1 MYKIMIVDDEPLIL
15 KGMYSVID
23 WEEHGLRIAS
33 QASSGEQALE
43 QFLDQPVDVVM
54 TDIRMP
60 GMDGLKLIETI
71 RSVDPRVKFI
81 VLSGYDDFQHVKE
94 GMRFGIENY
103 LLKPVD
109 VNELSATVT
118 TAVRKLEHEG
128 QRRIRSIEE
137 KQILRT
143 NVLNR
148 WMSRSIPMA
157 ELKQRA
163 EMADIPLHH
172 RAYAVVTGSLL
183 RSDQAGDSFPPDVR
197 NELVSEVCEM
207 VRRDTSML
215 LSTYT
220 TLEFVDLDG
229 DIVILFSEYGGSLNR
244 EVLHKELESL
254 YESIKDRW
262 RIDMLFSIGATV
274 GSYLEVPESYRQAKE
289 MQIQRKING
298 DRFIVDGEHAGKR
311 SSSITFLQELQTL
324 TSLLAKKDRK
334 GLRQWVDESFDGLKE
349 DMRAS
354 LADAQDGALEIMLQ
368 VAKQT
373 GRHNFIES
381 FAPLFRLR
389 SVDQIKQYIQQFADE
404 SLDAVSVAEEN
415 RSPVISKVV
424 QDIHTRYE
432 SELSLKTLGQIYKV
446 HPVYLGQLFRKEIGV
461 GFTDYVNGYR
471 IQVAKELLLQTEL
484 KGNEIAAKVG
494 CLDPNYFYKLFTKFT
509 GVSPTEF
516 RSASKGVQR
525 G

>member
-1 MYKIMIVDDEPLIL
+1 MYKVMIVDDEPLIL
-15 KGMYSVID
+15 KGMYSIMD
-23 WEEHGLRIAS
+23 WEGHGLRIAS

-43 QFLDQPVDVVM
+43 QFLDHPVDVVM

-71 RSVDPRVKFI
+71 RSIDPSVKFI
-81 VLSGYDDFQHVKE
+81 VLSGYDDFQYVKE

-109 VNELSATVT
+109 VNELSATAA
-118 TAVRKLEHEG
+118 TAVRKLELEG

-197 NELVSEVCEM
+197 NELVSEVCEL
-207 VRRDTSML
+207 VRTDASEL

-220 TLEFVDLDG
+220 TLDFVDFDG
-229 DIVILFSEYGGSLNR
+229 DIVILFSDHGGGLNR
-244 EVLHKELESL
+244 EVLHRELESL
-254 YESIKDRW
+254 YESVREQW

-289 MQIQRKING
+289 IQIQRMINS
-298 DRFIVDGEHAGKR
+298 DRFIVDGEHAGTR
-311 SSSITFLQELQTL
+311 VSSVEFLQELQTL

-334 GLRQWVDESFDGLKE
+334 ELQLWIDDSFDGLKE
-349 DMRAS
+349 HMRAS

-373 GRHNFIES
+373 GRSNFMES
-381 FAPLFRLR
+381 FAQLFRLR
-389 SVDQIKQYIQQFADE
+389 SVDQIKQYIQQFAGE
-404 SLDAVSVAEEN
+404 SLDAVSVAEES

-432 SELSLKTLGQIYKV
+432 SELSLKTLGQIYNV
-446 HPVYLGQLFRKEIGV
+446 HPVYLGQLFKKEIGV

-471 IQVAKELLLQTEL
+471 IQIARELLLQTDL
-484 KGNEIAAKVG
+484 KGSEIAARVG

-516 RSASKGVQR
+516 RSVRKGVPR

>member
-1 MYKIMIVDDEPLIL
+1 MYKAMIVDDEPLIL
-15 KGMYSVID
+15 KGMHAIMN
-23 WEEHGLRIAS
+23 WEAHGIRIAS
-33 QASSGEQALE
+33 QALSGELALE
-43 QFLDQPVDVVM
+43 HFLAQPVDVVL

-71 RSVDPRVKFI
+71 RSIDSSVKFV
-81 VLSGYDDFQHVKE
+81 VLSGYEDFQYVKE

-109 VNELSATVT
+109 VSELSVTVA
-118 TAVRKLEHEG
+118 TAVRKLELEG

-143 NVLNR
+143 NLLNR
-148 WMSRSIPMA
+148 WMSRSLPMA

-183 RSDQAGDSFPPDVR
+183 KGEQADDSFPHDVR
-197 NELVSEVCEM
+197 NELLSEVCALVHTDASE
-207 VRRDTSML
+207 L
-215 LSTYT
+215 LSTFT
-220 TLEFVDLDG
+220 TLVFEDFDG
-229 DIVILFSEYGGSLNR
+229 DIVILFSDYSGNLNR
-244 EVLHKELESL
+244 EILHSELESL
-254 YESIKDRW
+254 NERVRVRW
-262 RIDMLFSIGATV
+262 QINMLFSIGATV

-289 MQIQRKING
+289 IQIQRMING
-298 DRFIVDGEHAGKR
+298 DRFIVDGECAESR
-311 SSSITFLQELQTL
+311 ASSIEFLQELQML
-324 TSLLAKKDRK
+324 TSLLTKKDRE
-334 GLRQWVDESFDGLKE
+334 GLQQWIDGSFDGLKKN
-349 DMRAS
+349 MHAS

-373 GRHNFIES
+373 GRNNFMES
-381 FAPLFRLR
+381 FSQLFRLR
-389 SVDQIKQYIQQFADE
+389 SVDQIKQYIQQFACE
-404 SLDAVSVAEEN
+404 SFDAVSAAEQS
-415 RSPVISKVV
+415 RSPVICKVV

-432 SELSLKTLGQIYKV
+432 SELSLKTLGQVYNI
-446 HPVYLGQLFRKEIGV
+446 HPVYLGQLFKKEIGL

-471 IQVAKELLLQTEL
+471 IQIAKELLLQTEL
-484 KGNEIAAKVG
+484 KGSEIAVRVG

-516 RSASKGVQR
+516 RSGHR
-525 G
+525 GRTRG